1 MDLTRAIES
10 RRSIRKFKS
19 KNPDWR
25 DIIECIDATR
35 YAPSAGGYNILKI
48 ILVDD
53 LEKIKKIAK
62 AAEQDF
68 IAQTQYVVVI
78 CSDTPRLTN
87 SYGKK
92 GEIYA
97 RQQAGAAIQN
107 FLLKLEEKKLSTCW
121 IGHFLESSIKKI
133 LDIPDEV
140 DVEALFPIGYEFE
153 KKYSR
158 KAQKNLDSMLY
169 FNCYGQ
175 RKIRER
181 NKIDV

>member
-1 MDLTRAIES
+1 MDLTRAIHS
-10 RRSIRKFKS
+10 RRSVRKFKS

-25 DIIECIDATR
+25 DIIECIDAAR

-78 CSDTPRLTN
+78 CSDAPRIVN
-87 SYGKK
+87 AYEKR

-107 FLLKLEEKKLSTCW
+107 FLLKLEEKGLSTCW
-121 IGHFLESSIKKI
+121 IGHFIESQIKKI
-133 LDIPDEV
+133 LEIPDEV

-158 KAQKNLDSMLY
+158 KEKKNLDSMLY
-169 FNCYGQ
+169 FNLYGQ
-175 RKIRER
+175 RKMRER
-181 NKIDV
+181 GKIDV